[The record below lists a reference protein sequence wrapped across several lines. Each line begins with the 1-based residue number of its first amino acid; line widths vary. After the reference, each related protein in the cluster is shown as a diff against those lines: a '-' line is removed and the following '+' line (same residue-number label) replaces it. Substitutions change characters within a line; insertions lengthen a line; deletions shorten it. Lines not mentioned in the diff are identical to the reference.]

1 MRTRRTLL
9 ATVALAG
16 VVALFPATPAA
27 AAGAP
32 AFVTGPGNGE
42 SPDVHVYDN
51 AGALVTSFTAGSAKA
66 GARVAGGDV
75 NGDGSPEV
83 IVATGPGVPSQVIVQ
98 SLNGV
103 FNGSFTPFGGFTGG
117 VNVAAGDL
125 DGDGRSEIVTAADAG
140 GGPHV
145 IVWEFSSFGLRQ
157 RLDWFAYD
165 QAFRGGVRVAVASG
179 SGRGQVV
186 TATGPGG
193 GPHVRLWDVSSSS
206 VRDAGGWFA
215 YAPSWTGGVNVA
227 AGPVDGSQSVV
238 TGVGPGGGPHVRVF
252 STSGTVRREFF
263 AYAPGFGGGVN
274 VTVSAAQG
282 PGAIVVGP
290 ASLAGP
296 HVKAVTS
303 SGATVLEFFA
313 YAANPINGIYVASV
327 PLSGSQSGT
336 NQNNSNQ
343 NGSNTPS

>member
-1 MRTRRTLL
+1 MRSRLIL
-9 ATVALAG
+9 AAVALASASA
-16 VVALFPATPAA
+16 VVPSSPAA
-27 AAGAP
+27 AAGMP
-32 AFVTGPGNGE
+32 AIVTGPGNGE

-51 AGALVTSFTAGSAKA
+51 TGALVTSFTAGAAKA
-66 GARVAGGDV
+66 GARVAAGDV

-83 IVATGPGVPSQVIVQ
+83 IVVGGPGAPAQVMVQ

-103 FNGSFTPFGGFTGG
+103 FNGSFTAFGGFTGG

-125 DGDGRSEIVTAADAG
+125 DGDGRAEIVTAADAG

-145 IVWEFSSFGLRQ
+145 IVWGFTNGGIQQ
-157 RLDWFAYD
+157 RANFFAYD
-165 QAFRGGVRVAVASG
+165 PAFRGGVRVAVATS
-179 SGRGQVV
+179 SGRGQIV

-193 GPHVRLWDVSSSS
+193 GPHVRLWDFNSSG

-227 AGPVDGSQSVV
+227 AGQVDGSPSVV

-252 STSGTVRREFF
+252 STSGSLRHEFF
-263 AYAPGFGGGVN
+263 AYAAGFGGGVN
-274 VTVSAAQG
+274 VAVSGSQG

-290 ASLAGP
+290 ASSAGP
-296 HVKAVTS
+296 HVKALTS

-313 YAANPINGIYVASV
+313 YAANPINGVNVATVSA
-327 PLSGSQSGT
+327 SGSQSNT

-343 NGSNTPS
+343 NGSTTSF